1 MATNKSWSGNYI
13 HVDFL
18 DVKTVQFKRPVVR
31 RAFAKIGRVIQA
43 ASRDRVSQRH
53 GSAPGQDPGYYSGR
67 MARSIGWFV
76 PRASS
81 RRPGFMVKISP
92 NQKKGRE
99 MTPIQPKDGPHSSG
113 FYPAYLQFGVRR
125 GARAQIKQGKN
136 GKQVRVK
143 KAGAS
148 GGSGW
153 RIAPRNN
160 FMIEALNDKR
170 YWTEKTLFAALKRA
184 VRPEPI
190 KS

>member
-1 MATNKSWSGNYI
+1 MAVNKSGSGDYI
-13 HVDFL
+13 HVDFPGAQ
-18 DVKTVQFKRPVVR
+18 TINFKRPVVR
-31 RAFAKIGRVIQA
+31 RAFAKIGRAIQEA
-43 ASRDRVSQRH
+43 ARDRVSQRH
-53 GSAPGQDPGYYSGR
+53 GSRPGEDPGYYSGR

-76 PRASS
+76 PRATS

-99 MTPIQPKDGPHSSG
+99 MTAIETRSGPHSSG

-125 GARAQIKQGKN
+125 GAQAQTKAGRG

-153 RIAPRNN
+153 RIVPRAN
-160 FMIEALNDKR
+160 FMTESLNDKR
-170 YWTEKTLFAALKRA
+170 AWTEKTLFAALKRA
-184 VRPEPI
+184 VKPEPV
-190 KS
+190 KL